1 MKRTILLVLG
11 ALVAARS
18 DPQGLVVMD
27 YQSRGILDRTVLRE
41 LWDRTWQIAASFP
54 EAATV
59 PVDDTRKRIFD
70 QNVLVPVRCDEACF
84 QRIAVKL
91 QAGRILLPSVEKSG
105 DQLKFEFVLVD
116 GESGQKLQDVS
127 VWSDGRVDRAL
138 ASGMTKVLAG
148 TGSSDAA
155 APIPPAFWTAVGA
168 GTIGLAGALWFG
180 LEQNR
185 APSTSSTI
193 TTIPVF

>member
-1 MKRTILLVLG
+1 MKRTILLLLG

-27 YQSRGILDRTVLRE
+27 YQSRGILDKTVLRE

-59 PVDDTRKRIFD
+59 PVEDTRKRIFD

-84 QRIAVKL
+84 QRIAIKL
-91 QAGRILLPSVEKSG
+91 QAAQILLPSVEKTG
-105 DQLKFEFVLVD
+105 DQLKFEFVLVQ
-116 GESGQKLQDVS
+116 GESGRKLQDVS

-148 TGSSDAA
+148 TGSSEAVEVPTA
-155 APIPPAFWTAVGA
+155 LWTTLGVGA
-168 GTIGLAGALWFG
+168 AGLAGALWFG
-180 LEQNR
+180 LEQDR
-185 APSTSSTI
+185 SPPKAAG
-193 TTIPVF
+193 TTIPPL

>member
-11 ALVAARS
+11 ALAAARP

-27 YQSRGILDRTVLRE
+27 YQSRGILDKTVLRE

-54 EAATV
+54 DAGTV
-59 PVDDTRKRIFD
+59 PVDETRKRIFD
-70 QNVLVPVRCDEACF
+70 QNVLVPVRCDEACY
-84 QRIAVKL
+84 QRISVKL
-91 QAGRILLPSVEKSG
+91 QAGKILLPSVEKTG

-116 GESGQKLQDVS
+116 GESGKKLQDVS

-148 TGSSDAA
+148 AASGESA

-168 GTIGLAGALWFG
+168 GTVGLAGALWFG

-185 APSTSSTI
+185 SPSVSATHT
-193 TTIPVF
+193 PPPL